1 MKIILA
7 LVAGAAFGWGIGYAV
22 DNGMGKW
29 VAAAA
34 EVGFRDDVMPGIMKD
49 NAAKLLGLV

>member
-34 EVGFRDDVMPGIMKD
+34 FLIVAAVLFVEYFSQPGPKRGR
-49 NAAKLLGLV
+49 K